1 MRGAKRIGAALALAA
16 TLAACGTGETPA
28 NNAQTAVAALDA
40 ELTGNVQSSAGDP
53 ALTAALRD
61 QIMVDPQ
68 LVQQAND
75 DSVRPPT
82 VPVSGAVPPDGI
94 AVAARNATAAEKESL
109 RAAPP
114 PSPRCPQCVAARR
127 SLTLGALA
135 EAQGGG
141 TGQCAARIRYSAA
154 WSTKLPAALPLYPDA
169 RVAEAAGAD
178 GAGCALRIVSFA
190 SQAPMQRLLDYYY
203 TKASAAGYAAGHQA
217 DGAEHVLGGKRAA
230 GGAFLAVMRARADG
244 GTDVDLMADGG

>member
-1 MRGAKRIGAALALAA
+1 MSRHAMMTMAIALALPG
-16 TLAACGTGETPA
+16 CGAQAPA
-28 NNAQTAVAALDA
+28 NDAQAAVAALDA
-40 ELTGNVQSSAGDP
+40 ELTANALAVAADP

-75 DSVRPPT
+75 DSIRPPT
-82 VPVSGAVPPDGI
+82 RPASGAIPADDIAGAVPRP
-94 AVAARNATAAEKESL
+94 AMTEALRPAPAASAD
-109 RAAPP
+109 
-114 PSPRCPQCVAARR
+114 CPHCVAARA

-135 EAQGGG
+135 EAQGGKAG
-141 TGQCAARIRYSAA
+141 RCAATVAYSAGWA
-154 WSTKLPAALPLYPDA
+154 NRLPAGVPLYPDA

-190 SQAPMQRLLDYYY
+190 SAAPMQRLLDFYY

-217 DGAEHVLGGKRAA
+217 DGAEHVLGGRRKDGA
-230 GGAFLAVMRARADG
+230 AFLAVMRPRAGG
-244 GTDVDLMADGG
+244 GTDVDLMAEGG